1 MLFNLH
7 VTAGIDIR
15 DFSDFPQEDE
25 VLLMPG
31 AVFEVT
37 LVVPPGML
45 GGAAMVNMRQLE
57 EGAPV
62 PAAPLSEALLAL
74 NRGGAAALTSLHD
87 HPVRNVTGSR
97 EWTCDVCGKACE
109 MGNDQRYRCG
119 ECADFDACADCY
131 KQAHI
136 VDGVNHRL
144 KLVTV
149 SGDGGWFCNE
159 CRQWGRPMAAGADAV
174 EPLRRFR
181 CYMCD
186 DFDLCGNCVR
196 ANAAQVL

>member
-1 MLFNLH
+1 
-7 VTAGIDIR
+7 VTRVASDPLR
-15 DFSDFPQEDE
+15 FSLAMQSED
-25 VLLMPG
+25 
-31 AVFEVT
+31 AVVPRGGFACVACT
-37 LVVPPGML
+37 LVNPASAVLCTACGTRRPETAE
-45 GGAAMVNMRQLE
+45 AAQQ
-57 EGAPV
+57 
-62 PAAPLSEALLAL
+62 SEALLAL